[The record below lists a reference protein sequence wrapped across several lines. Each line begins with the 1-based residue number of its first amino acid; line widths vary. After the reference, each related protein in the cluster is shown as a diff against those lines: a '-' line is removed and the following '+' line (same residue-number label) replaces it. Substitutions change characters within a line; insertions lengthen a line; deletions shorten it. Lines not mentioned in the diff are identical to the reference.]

1 MHRSC
6 HYVVAIA
13 SCLQRHGR
21 IIPVTD
27 GLPRCVRWI
36 EIHVGDVVD
45 VFVGEKEKNG
55 KLVSRRTLI
64 FEEWNDSVID
74 EAMKV
79 VW

>member
-27 GLPRCVRWI
+27 GLPRWI
-36 EIHVGDVVD
+36 EIQVGDVVD
-45 VFVGEKEKNG
+45 VFVGEEEENG